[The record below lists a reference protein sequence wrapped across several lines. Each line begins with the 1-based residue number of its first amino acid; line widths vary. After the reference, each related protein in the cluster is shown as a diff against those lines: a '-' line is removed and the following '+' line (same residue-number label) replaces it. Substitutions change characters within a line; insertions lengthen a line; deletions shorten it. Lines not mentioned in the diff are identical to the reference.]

1 MGGLC
6 VVESPMISTTAA
18 ATGPGR
24 LSGSSAGFTLLQ
36 RACEKRFDSISDRS
50 CNFRIPRADAC
61 FVLCR
66 LHIVNLSV
74 LGRLDSES
82 ESNVRGKIASDDGH
96 GEFGIEEGCMNEC
109 QVIPQLREEAGIIIA
124 L

>member
-1 MGGLC
+1 
-6 VVESPMISTTAA
+6 
-18 ATGPGR
+18 
-24 LSGSSAGFTLLQ
+24 
-36 RACEKRFDSISDRS
+36 
-50 CNFRIPRADAC
+50 
-61 FVLCR
+61 
-66 LHIVNLSV
+66 VNLSV

-124 L
+124 LWYSLLRIHMDQKKRLQGSSVKSPKQWVKKSGAPGKEKMMV